1 MRLMNQN
8 AADIRLDPDDMRFGP
23 PRRGPLLPVLAG
35 LLIGLAG
42 VGAWVWWSQQP
53 EPEIATAPPSLPAP
67 PLDAPQPTPEAGI
80 QYPLEPPAD
89 KSPLQAHGV
98 ADALAQLLG
107 RANASRF
114 LLADDFPRRF
124 VATVDNLGREH
135 APAQLWPVAP
145 TPGRFTVE
153 EQADGSSVIA
163 ASNAQRYAPFV
174 EFASSVDSA
183 AAVQLYARMYPLLE
197 EAYRQLGFGNR
208 YLNDRVVAV
217 IDHLLATP
225 EPAQPLRVRLMEVK
239 GPVPSTR
246 PWVRY
251 EFADP
256 ALQNL
261 SAGQKMLVRM
271 GPAHERRL
279 KQKLVELRAN
289 LVRAQQ
295 AGGVAR

>member
-1 MRLMNQN
+1 MRLMNQTT
-8 AADIRLDPDDMRFGP
+8 ADIRLDPDDMRTAP
-23 PRRGPLLPVLAG
+23 PRRTPALPVLAG

-42 VGAWVWWSQQP
+42 VAAWVWWSQESAP
-53 EPEIATAPPSLPAP
+53 VVATVPVPAEP
-67 PLDAPQPTPEAGI
+67 PLDAPQPTAEGGI
-80 QYPLEPPAD
+80 QYPVAPPED
-89 KSPLQAHGV
+89 KSPLQVQAIP
-98 ADALAQLLG
+98 DALAQLLG
-107 RANASRF
+107 RAAVTRF
-114 LLADDFPRRF
+114 LITDDFPRRF
-124 VATVDNLGREH
+124 VATLDNLGREH
-135 APAQLWPVAP
+135 APAQLWPVQP

-153 EQADGSSVIA
+153 QRADGSSVIA
-163 ASNAQRYAPFV
+163 AANAQRYTPFV

-183 AAVQLYARMYPLLE
+183 AAVQLYARLYPLLQ

-217 IDHLLATP
+217 IDHLLAAP
-225 EPAQPLRVRLMEVK
+225 EPSQPPQVRLMEVK

-256 ALQNL
+256 ELQGL

-271 GPAHERRL
+271 GPANERKL
-279 KQKLVELRAN
+279 KQKLAELRAN

-295 AGGVAR
+295 AGATSR